1 MDIPRLFH
9 SPGRANAVPVEWRIF
24 TRPRERI
31 TVPKVEYA
39 YSTATPEN
47 PGIRY
52 WKAVAP

>member
-24 TRPRERI
+24 TRPRVRI

-39 YSTATPEN
+39 YSTATSEN
-47 PGIRY
+47 PGIR
-52 WKAVAP
+52 